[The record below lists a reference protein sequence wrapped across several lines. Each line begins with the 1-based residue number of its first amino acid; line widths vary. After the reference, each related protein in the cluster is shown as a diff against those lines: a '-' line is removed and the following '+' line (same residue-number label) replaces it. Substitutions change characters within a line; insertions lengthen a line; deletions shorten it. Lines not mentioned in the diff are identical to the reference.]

1 MDTKRSVGYA
11 VCLSVKQFR
20 EGPQLAVHLLPAAE
34 PALGTGSAMAE
45 APCYIGTFV
54 SCEDVL

>member
-1 MDTKRSVGYA
+1 MKMLVGCA
-11 VCLSVKQFR
+11 ACLSVKRFW
-20 EGPQLAVHLLPAAE
+20 EGPQLAVHLLPAA
-34 PALGTGSAMAE
+34 LGMGSAMAV